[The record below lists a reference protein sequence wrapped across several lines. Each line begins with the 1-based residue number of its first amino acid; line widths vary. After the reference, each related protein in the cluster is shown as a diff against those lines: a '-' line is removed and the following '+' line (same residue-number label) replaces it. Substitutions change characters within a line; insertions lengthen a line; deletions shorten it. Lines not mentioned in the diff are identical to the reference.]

1 MTDYKAEFLQEA
13 REFVELMNQ
22 SFLKLEKGEESAIDE
37 IFRAVH
43 TIKGMAGFMEFK
55 NLEKF
60 CHKLESVL
68 GQLRGKDVSEEVV
81 DILLS
86 SVDVIS
92 GMLNKIESE
101 NNDNVDF
108 EQILEK
114 ISSIEICKEEN
125 DTKKLE
131 LALQDLQDANLK
143 ITIKLAEDCQMKG
156 VRGLLILETLKSV
169 CEIKATEPEEAKIE
183 EGCDF
188 FILYAKGDA
197 NAIEEAL
204 SAISE
209 VEKFSISEIVKPS
222 AEKTVEVEPKAE
234 KRVESEECEIK
245 VEKREVKKSESIRV
259 DIQVLDTIMNLIGEL
274 VIIRGRLLQIAS
286 KYSISELSEAIN
298 IMDKSVTRLQDEVMK
313 LRMVKVERV
322 FNKFPRMVRD
332 LARKL
337 GKKVEFTMEGLDTE
351 LDRSVLDEMSD
362 PIMHLVRNAVDHG
375 IESPEERIVAG
386 KSEVGKIKLSAKRE
400 KSNVV
405 IEIEDDGRGL
415 DLEKIKRKAVE
426 KGLIAEN
433 TNLSD
438 EEIKA
443 LIFLPGF
450 STKDTPTEIS
460 GRGVGMDVVK
470 TTVERLGGS
479 LKLISEK
486 GKGTKIKIILPPTV
500 AIIKSLLV
508 SVGGQIYAI
517 PLSNVVEAVYVDEKN
532 WKKIHG
538 NPFLIVR
545 EKPILAFTLSEIFGC
560 NGGNGRKVGI
570 IVEKESEKFALIVDS
585 IVDQQEIVV
594 KPLTGLISKVRGF
607 SGVTILG
614 DGTVVPIVDVSS
626 LLGGDRFG

>member
-13 REFVELMNQ
+13 RDFVELMSQ
-22 SFLKLEKGEESAIDE
+22 CFLQLEKGDKSAIDE

-55 NLEKF
+55 NLENF

-68 GQLRGKDVSEEVV
+68 GQLRGKEVSEEIV

-86 SVDVIS
+86 SVDAIS
-92 GMLNKIESE
+92 EMLNKIEVE
-101 NNDNVDF
+101 NDDNVDCS
-108 EQILEK
+108 QILEK
-114 ISSIEICKEEN
+114 LLSIDSKEEKN
-125 DTKKLE
+125 LD
-131 LALQDLQDANLK
+131 LASQDFQDADLK
-143 ITIKLAEDCQMKG
+143 ITIKLTEDCQMKG
-156 VRGLLILETLKSV
+156 VRGLLILETLKNV
-169 CEIKATEPEEAKIE
+169 CEIKATEPEEDKIE

-188 FILYAKGDA
+188 FVVYAKGDA

-204 SAISE
+204 SAVSE
-209 VEKFSISEIVKPS
+209 IEKFSIEVAKKSKGVELEAKAKE
-222 AEKTVEVEPKAE
+222 AE
-234 KRVESEECEIK
+234 
-245 VEKREVKKSESIRV
+245 EKREIKKSESVRV
-259 DIQVLDTIMNLIGEL
+259 DIRVLDTIMNLIGEL

-286 KYSISELSEAIN
+286 KYNVAELSEAIN

-332 LARKL
+332 LARRL
-337 GKKVEFTMEGLDTE
+337 GKKVEFTMHGLDTE
-351 LDRSVLDEMSD
+351 LDRTVLDEISD
-362 PIMHLVRNAVDHG
+362 PIMHLLRNAVDHG
-375 IESPEERIVAG
+375 IESPEERIKAG
-386 KSEVGKIKLSAKRE
+386 KSEVGKLKLSARRE

-405 IEIEDDGRGL
+405 IEVEDDGRGL
-415 DLEKIKRKAVE
+415 DLEKIRRKAIE
-426 KGLIAEN
+426 KGIITEN
-433 TNLSD
+433 SNLND
-438 EEIKA
+438 EEIKN

-450 STKDTPTEIS
+450 STKDSITEIS
-460 GRGVGMDVVK
+460 GRGVGMDIVK
-470 TTVERLGGS
+470 TAVERLGGS
-479 LKLISEK
+479 LKVISEK
-486 GKGTKIKIILPPTV
+486 GRGTKIRIILPPTV

-538 NPFLIVR
+538 NSFLMVR
-545 EKPILAFTLSEIFGC
+545 EKPIPAFVLSEIFGC
-560 NGGNGRKVGI
+560 SNGSGRKVGI
-570 IVEKESEKFALIVDS
+570 IVEKESEKYALIVDS

-594 KPLTGLISKVRGF
+594 KPLTGLLSKVRGF

-614 DGTVVPIVDVSS
+614 DGTVVPIVDISS

>member
-13 REFVELMNQ
+13 KEFVELMNE
-22 SFLKLEKGEESAIDE
+22 SFLQLEKGEKSAIDE

-68 GQLRGKDVSEEVV
+68 GQLRGRDVSEEVV
-81 DILLS
+81 DVLLS

-92 GMLNKIESE
+92 RMLDKIEAE
-101 NNDNVDF
+101 NSDDVDCGL
-108 EQILEK
+108 ILEK
-114 ISSIEICKEEN
+114 LSCVLREGDETKEQSLIPK
-125 DTKKLE
+125 DF
-131 LALQDLQDANLK
+131 QDANLK
-143 ITIKLAEDCQMKG
+143 ITIKIAEDCQMKG

-169 CEIKATEPEEAKIE
+169 CEVKATEPEDTKIE

-188 FILYAKGDA
+188 FVVYAKGDA
-197 NAIEEAL
+197 NAIDEAL
-204 SAISE
+204 SAVSE
-209 VEKFSISEIVKPS
+209 IEKFSISEIVKS
-222 AEKTVEVEPKAE
+222 AESVEVEAKDE
-234 KRVESEECEIK
+234 KKLESSECELKI
-245 VEKREVKKSESIRV
+245 EKKELKKSESIRV
-259 DIQVLDTIMNLIGEL
+259 DVQVIDTIMNLIGEL
-274 VIIRGRLLQIAS
+274 VIIRGRMLQIAS
-286 KYSISELSEAIN
+286 KYSVPELSEAIN

-351 LDRSVLDEMSD
+351 LDRTVLDEMSD
-362 PIMHLVRNAVDHG
+362 PIMHILRNAVDHG
-375 IESPEERIVAG
+375 IETPEERISAG
-386 KSEVGKIKLSAKRE
+386 KSEVGRIKLSAKRE

-415 DLEKIKRKAVE
+415 DLEKVRRKAIE
-426 KGLIAEN
+426 KGIITEN
-433 TNLSD
+433 SNLSD
-438 EEIKA
+438 EEIKT

-450 STKDTPTEIS
+450 STKEAPTEIS

-470 TTVERLGGS
+470 TTVEKLGGS
-479 LKLISEK
+479 LRLTSEK
-486 GKGTKIKIILPPTV
+486 GKGMKIRINLPPTV

-545 EKPILAFTLSEIFGC
+545 GKPILAFMLSEIFGC

-570 IVEKESEKFALIVDS
+570 IVERESEKYALIVDS

-594 KPLTGLISKVRGF
+594 KPLTGLLSKVRGF

-626 LLGGDRFG
+626 LLGGDKFG

>member
-13 REFVELMNQ
+13 RELVELMNQ
-22 SFLKLEKGEESAIDE
+22 SFLRLEKGDKSAIDE

-55 NLEKF
+55 ILENF
-60 CHKLESVL
+60 CHRLESAL
-68 GQLRGKDVSEEVV
+68 GQLRGRDVSEEIV
-81 DILLS
+81 DVLLLS
-86 SVDVIS
+86 VDAIS
-92 GMLNKIESE
+92 EMLNKIEVE
-101 NNDNVDF
+101 NNDNVDYG
-108 EQILEK
+108 QILEK
-114 ISSIEICKEEN
+114 LSCIFEEEN
-125 DTKKLE
+125 DVKKL
-131 LALQDLQDANLK
+131 DLVPKDFQDANLR

-156 VRGLLILETLKSV
+156 VRGLLILETLKGV
-169 CEIKATEPEEAKIE
+169 CEVKATEPEEAKIE

-188 FILYAKGDA
+188 FVVYAKGDA
-197 NAIEEAL
+197 NAIDNAL
-204 SAISE
+204 SAVSE
-209 VEKFSISEIVKPS
+209 IEKFSINEIAKQS
-222 AEKTVEVEPKAE
+222 SSF
-234 KRVESEECEIK
+234 ESK
-245 VEKREVKKSESIRV
+245 VEKKVEDEEAKFEKREIKKSESIRV
-259 DIQVLDTIMNLIGEL
+259 DVQVLDTIMNLIGEL
-274 VIIRGRLLQIAS
+274 VIIRGRLLQLAS
-286 KYSISELSEAIN
+286 KYSVPELSEAIN

-313 LRMVKVERV
+313 LRMVKVEKV

-351 LDRSVLDEMSD
+351 LDRSVLDEISD
-362 PIMHLVRNAVDHG
+362 PIMHLLRNAVDHG
-375 IESPEERIVAG
+375 IETPEERIAVG
-386 KSEVGKIKLSAKRE
+386 KSETGKIRLSAKRE

-415 DLEKIKRKAVE
+415 DLDKIRKKAIE
-426 KGLIAEN
+426 KGIIAEN

-450 STKDTPTEIS
+450 STKETPTEIS

-470 TTVERLGGS
+470 TTVEKLGGS
-479 LKLISEK
+479 LRIISEK
-486 GKGTKIKIILPPTV
+486 GKGMKIRINLPPTV

-508 SVGGQIYAI
+508 SVSGQTYAI
-517 PLSNVVEAVYVDEKN
+517 PLSNVVEAVYVEESN
-532 WKKIHG
+532 WRKIHG

-545 EKPILAFTLSEIFGC
+545 GKPIFAFMLSEIFGC
-560 NGGNGRKVGI
+560 NTGNGRKVGI
-570 IVEKESEKFALIVDS
+570 IVERENEKYALIVDS

-594 KPLTGLISKVRGF
+594 KPLTGFLSKVRGF

-626 LLGGDRFG
+626 LLGGEKFG

>member
-13 REFVELMNQ
+13 REFVELMNE
-22 SFLKLEKGEESAIDE
+22 SFLRLEKGEKSAIDE

-68 GQLRGKDVSEEVV
+68 GQLRGRDVSEEVV

-92 GMLNKIESE
+92 EMLDKIEAE
-101 NNDNVDF
+101 NSDNVDCGL
-108 EQILEK
+108 ILEK
-114 ISSIEICKEEN
+114 LSCVNVLREGDETKEHGLIPK
-125 DTKKLE
+125 DFH
-131 LALQDLQDANLK
+131 ANLK
-143 ITIKLAEDCQMKG
+143 ITIKIAEDCQMKG

-169 CEIKATEPEEAKIE
+169 CEIKATEPEETKIE

-188 FILYAKGDA
+188 FVVYARGDA
-197 NAIEEAL
+197 NAIDEAL

-209 VEKFSISEIVKPS
+209 IEKFSISEIVKS
-222 AEKTVEVEPKAE
+222 AESVEVEAKDE
-234 KRVESEECEIK
+234 KKVESNECELKI
-245 VEKREVKKSESIRV
+245 EKKELKKSDSIRV
-259 DIQVLDTIMNLIGEL
+259 DVQVIDTIMNLIGEL

-286 KYSISELSEAIN
+286 KYSVPELSEAIN

-351 LDRSVLDEMSD
+351 LDRTVLDEMSD
-362 PIMHLVRNAVDHG
+362 PIMHILRNAVDHG
-375 IESPEERIVAG
+375 IETPEERISAG
-386 KSEVGKIKLSAKRE
+386 KSEVGRIKLSAKRE

-415 DLEKIKRKAVE
+415 DLEKVRRKAIE
-426 KGLIAEN
+426 KGIITEN
-433 TNLSD
+433 SNLSD

-450 STKDTPTEIS
+450 STKETPTEIS

-470 TTVERLGGS
+470 TTVEKLGGS
-479 LKLISEK
+479 LRLTSEK
-486 GKGTKIKIILPPTV
+486 GKGMKIRINLPPTV

-538 NPFLIVR
+538 NSFLIVR
-545 EKPILAFTLSEIFGC
+545 EKPILAFMLSEIFGC
-560 NGGNGRKVGI
+560 NGGNGGKVGI
-570 IVEKESEKFALIVDS
+570 IVERESEKYALIVDS

-594 KPLTGLISKVRGF
+594 KPLTGLLSKVRGF

-626 LLGGDRFG
+626 LLGGDKFG

>member
-1 MTDYKAEFLQEA
+1 MTDYKTEFLQEA
-13 REFVELMNQ
+13 REFIELMNR
-22 SFLKLEKGEESAIDE
+22 SFLQLEKGEKSAIDE
-37 IFRAVH
+37 IFRVVH
-43 TIKGMAGFMEFK
+43 TIKGMAGFMEFR
-55 NLEKF
+55 NLENF
-60 CHKLESVL
+60 CHRLESVL
-68 GQLRGKDVSEEVV
+68 GQLRGKEVSEEIV
-81 DILLS
+81 DVLLS
-86 SVDVIS
+86 CVDLISEMVDKIELENSDDVDCEQVLDKLSRIEVQRENRQREQIS
-92 GMLNKIESE
+92 GSL
-101 NNDNVDF
+101 
-108 EQILEK
+108 
-114 ISSIEICKEEN
+114 
-125 DTKKLE
+125 
-131 LALQDLQDANLK
+131 LAEPPDANLK

-188 FILYAKGDA
+188 FIVYAKGDA

-209 VEKFSISEIVKPS
+209 IEKFSISEIAKKIECTAKS
-222 AEKTVEVEPKAE
+222 KEIEQEIEAKIEKKET
-234 KRVESEECEIK
+234 
-245 VEKREVKKSESIRV
+245 KKSESIRV
-259 DIQVLDTIMNLIGEL
+259 DIQVLDTVMNLIGEL

-286 KYSISELSEAIN
+286 KYNVPELSEAIN

-337 GKKVEFTMEGLDTE
+337 GKKVEFTMDGLDTE
-351 LDRSVLDEMSD
+351 LDRTVLDEMSD
-362 PIMHLVRNAVDHG
+362 PIMHLLRNAVDHG
-375 IESPEERIVAG
+375 IESPAERVSAG
-386 KSEVGKIKLSAKRE
+386 KSEVGRIRLSARRE
-400 KSNVV
+400 KSTVV

-415 DLEKIKRKAVE
+415 DLEKIRRKAIE

-433 TNLSD
+433 SNLSD
-438 EEIKA
+438 EELKN

-450 STKDTPTEIS
+450 STKDNPTEIS
-460 GRGVGMDVVK
+460 GRGIGMDVVK
-470 TTVERLGGS
+470 TTVEKLGGS
-479 LKLISEK
+479 LKLTSEK
-486 GKGTKIKIILPPTV
+486 GKGTKIRIILPPTI

-517 PLSNVVEAVYVDEKN
+517 PLSNVIEAVYVDEKN

-545 EKPILAFTLSEIFGC
+545 GKPILAFRLSEIFGC
-560 NGGNGRKVGI
+560 PDGDGRKVGI
-570 IVEKESEKFALIVDS
+570 VVERESERYALIVDS
-585 IVDQQEIVV
+585 IVGQQEIVV
-594 KPLTGLISKVRGF
+594 KPLTGFLSKVRGF